1 MSATAQE
8 YPYATFLN
16 VLFPLLQRVD
26 VPQLVA
32 ACSDR

>member
-1 MSATAQE
+1 MSQKNQ

-16 VLFPLLQRVD
+16 VMFPALTLVD

-32 ACSDR
+32 DCKDRW